1 MKKAILKLA
10 ALGSLVF
17 LLTACPYESK
27 VPITQP
33 GESLDKGLFG
43 KWIEASEREYDQ
55 PTFFEIGKSK
65 DDKAKYSIVEWAYST
80 YDSVYSATH
89 YDMHTST
96 VGSVRYMNIR
106 ENSTRNYNLH
116 MFELHENDFVFYEIT
131 ENIDESFTK
140 SGDLYSFIEKNQDLS
155 FFFNSDEK
163 TYFRCKKCKN

>member
-80 YDSVYSATH
+80 NDSVY
-89 YDMHTST
+89 
-96 VGSVRYMNIR
+96 
-106 ENSTRNYNLH
+106 
-116 MFELHENDFVFYEIT
+116 
-131 ENIDESFTK
+131 
-140 SGDLYSFIEKNQDLS
+140 
-155 FFFNSDEK
+155 
-163 TYFRCKKCKN
+163 